1 MRLRL
6 ERRLDVPRPL
16 IWLMPVVSV
25 ALALLA
31 GALFLHLTGSDPGEV
46 YGMML
51 RGAFGSRYG
60 TTETFV
66 KAIPLMLCGLGVGIA
81 FRMLLWN
88 IGAEGQLYMGAFAA
102 TWVCLSF
109 PEGPAYLL
117 VPAMMLAGLL
127 AGGVWA
133 LLPAIPRAYLK
144 TNEVI
149 TTLMLNYVAILWV
162 SYLVHGPWRDPAG
175 LNFPLTPP
183 FPRSAWLPTFPGTRV
198 HVGLVIAVVAA
209 ALLSVV
215 LWRTRW
221 GYEVRVIGESAQAAR
236 YAGMNVERNIL
247 LVMFLSGALAGLAG
261 MCEVSGV
268 IHRLQHQVS
277 PGYGYSAIIV
287 AWLARLNPWAILVV
301 SILFGGL
308 LVGGYAVQLA
318 GIPAAVAYMLQGA
331 ILFFVLGGEFL
342 TRYRI
347 RLVVS
352 PGPGPV
358 VAAGA
363 GGDGSPA
370 GTAAPRSAGRG
381 SKGGTREGGV

>member
-1 MRLRL
+1 MGLHL
-6 ERRLDVPRPL
+6 ERRLDVPRVLVWTMPL
-16 IWLMPVVSV
+16 ASVV
-25 ALALLA
+25 LALLV
-31 GALFLHLTGSDPGEV
+31 GALFLRLTGSNPAEV

-60 TTETFV
+60 TTETLV

-102 TWVCLSF
+102 TWVCMTF
-109 PEGPAYLL
+109 PGWPAYLL
-117 VPAMMLAGLL
+117 LPVMVAAGCL
-127 AGGVWA
+127 AGGLWA
-133 LLPAIPRAYLK
+133 LLPALPRAYLR

-175 LNFPLTPP
+175 LNFPLTRP

-198 HVGLVIAVVAA
+198 HVGLIVAVVAA
-209 ALLSVV
+209 AVLSLV

-221 GYEVRVIGESAQAAR
+221 GYEVRVIGESARAAR
-236 YAGMNVERNIL
+236 YAGMDVERNIL

-268 IHRLQHQVS
+268 IHRLQHQIS

-287 AWLARLNPWAILVV
+287 AWLARLNPWAVLAVAV
-301 SILFGGL
+301 LFGAL

-318 GIPAAVAYMLQGA
+318 GIPAAVAYMLQGT
-331 ILFFVLGGEFL
+331 ILFFVLGGDFF

-347 RLVVS
+347 CLVARPRRRPEAPAVEGR
-352 PGPGPV
+352 PG
-358 VAAGA
+358 
-363 GGDGSPA
+363 GGS
-370 GTAAPRSAGRG
+370 
-381 SKGGTREGGV
+381 

>member
-1 MRLRL
+1 MMGLRL
-6 ERRLDVPRPL
+6 ERRLDVPRALVWTMPL
-16 IWLMPVVSV
+16 LSVV
-25 ALALLA
+25 LALLA

-60 TTETFV
+60 TTETVV

-88 IGAEGQLYMGAFAA
+88 IGAEGQLYLGAFGA
-102 TWVCLSF
+102 TWVCMSF
-109 PEGPAYLL
+109 PGWPSYLL
-117 VPAMMLAGLL
+117 LPAMVTAGCL
-127 AGGVWA
+127 AGGLWA
-133 LLPAIPRAYLK
+133 LLAALPRAYLK

-183 FPRSAWLPTFPGTRV
+183 FPRSAWLPTFSGTRI
-198 HVGLVIAVVAA
+198 HVGLIIAVVVA
-209 ALLSVV
+209 ALLSLV

-221 GYEVRVIGESAQAAR
+221 GYEVRVIGESARAAR

-287 AWLARLNPWAILVV
+287 AWLGRLNPWAILVV
-301 SILFGGL
+301 AVLFGAL

-331 ILFFVLGGEFL
+331 ILFFVLAGEFF
-342 TRYRI
+342 TRYRV
-347 RLVVS
+347 RLVIS
-352 PGPGPV
+352 PRKH
-358 VAAGA
+358 AGA
-363 GGDGSPA
+363 APA
-370 GTAAPRSAGRG
+370 GGHGGG
-381 SKGGTREGGV
+381 S

>member
-1 MRLRL
+1 MGLRL
-6 ERRLDVPRPL
+6 ERRADVPRVLVWTTPL
-16 IWLMPVVSV
+16 ASV
-25 ALALLA
+25 LLALLA
-31 GALFLHLTGSDPGEV
+31 GALFLRLTGSDPAEV

-60 TTETFV
+60 ATETMV

-102 TWVCLSF
+102 TWVCMTF
-109 PEGPAYLL
+109 PGWPPYLL
-117 VPAMMLAGLL
+117 LPAMVAAGCL
-127 AGGVWA
+127 AGGLWA
-133 LLPAIPRAYLK
+133 LLPALPRAYLR

-175 LNFPLTPP
+175 LNFPLTRP
-183 FPRSAWLPTFPGTRV
+183 FPRAAWLPTFPGTRV
-198 HVGLVIAVVAA
+198 HVGLIMAVVAA
-209 ALLSVV
+209 AVLSLV

-221 GYEVRVIGESAQAAR
+221 GYEVRVIGESARAAR

-268 IHRLQHQVS
+268 IHRLQHQIS

-287 AWLARLNPWAILVV
+287 AWLARLNPWAVLVV
-301 SILFGGL
+301 AVLFGAL

-331 ILFFVLGGEFL
+331 ILFFVLAGDFF

-347 RLVVS
+347 CLVVPPRRHREAPAVGGR
-352 PGPGPV
+352 PG
-358 VAAGA
+358 
-363 GGDGSPA
+363 GGS
-370 GTAAPRSAGRG
+370 
-381 SKGGTREGGV
+381 